1 MCFHPLHILPCTV
14 IQSPTIRY
22 LSELHVTKNWYAL
35 GLQLGISSQ
44 ELDKFQRD
52 YTRDEE
58 MCKKKMFGAWLR
70 SSSPTFWNLNKALIA
85 IGRKDVAESISKRE
99 GAILQVVL

>member
-1 MCFHPLHILPCTV
+1 MPCTA
-14 IQSPTIRY
+14 IESPTIRY
-22 LSELHVTKNWYAL
+22 LSELPVTKDWYAL

-44 ELDKFQRD
+44 ELDKFQHD

-70 SSSPTFWNLNKALIA
+70 RFSPTFSNLIKALIA

-99 GAILQVVL
+99 GAILQFVL